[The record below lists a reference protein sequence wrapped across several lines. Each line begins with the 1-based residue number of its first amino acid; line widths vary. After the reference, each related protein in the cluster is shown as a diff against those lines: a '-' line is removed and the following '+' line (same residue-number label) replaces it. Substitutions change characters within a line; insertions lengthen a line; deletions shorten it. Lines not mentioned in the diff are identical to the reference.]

1 MNRQNSEGTG
11 RDQMRDIFSNLGASI
26 GRMTMAHAAS
36 QGANQTGAAT
46 RPNIREEVKENMGG
60 IRARS
65 TTIRT
70 QNGNVFT
77 ILNIGVP

>member
-1 MNRQNSEGTG
+1 MK
-11 RDQMRDIFSNLGASI
+11 RD
-26 GRMTMAHAAS
+26 MA
-36 QGANQTGAAT
+36 
-46 RPNIREEVKENMGG
+46 G

-77 ILNIGVP
+77 ILNIGVPEGHPLADGTSAAGPSGLQNVRVGSMQIPAPSFVMMHRD